1 LDVHGEEKMTQT
13 VVNRLEIPPLAASAA
28 KGPALGERLDLV
40 EQVKVQ
46 LVVTVGEAE
55 MTMGQLFALTAGE
68 VVTLDRQVD
77 APMDVRLNNKLI
89 ARGTLVAVGDKF
101 GIRITEIPGAG

>member
-1 LDVHGEEKMTQT
+1 MTQT
-13 VVNRLEIPPLAASAA
+13 VVNRLDMPALSNASPS

-46 LVVTVGEAE
+46 LTVTLGEAE
-55 MTMGQLFALTAGE
+55 ITMGRLFALSAGE
-68 VVTLDRQVD
+68 VVALDRDAD
-77 APMDVRLNNKLI
+77 APVDVRLHGKLI

-101 GIRITEIPGAG
+101 GIRVTEISAPG